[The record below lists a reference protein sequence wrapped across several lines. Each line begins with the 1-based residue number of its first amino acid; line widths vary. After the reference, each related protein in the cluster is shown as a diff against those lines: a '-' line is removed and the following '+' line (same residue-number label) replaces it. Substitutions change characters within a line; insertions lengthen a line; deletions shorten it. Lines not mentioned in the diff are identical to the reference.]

1 MSGIPQPGPS
11 DGALEAAAGHAKHTA
26 GDDLPQFDDLFLDP
40 KPSHLRRGVELHP
53 QCLPLL
59 PLVGVW
65 RGEGEAMYPSLLG
78 QFRYG
83 QQIIFSHDGRP
94 FLDYEA
100 RAWLLNASGQVLAP
114 AAREV
119 GWWRVE
125 PDESIEVVLAHAF
138 GICEIYYGGASSES
152 SWEFST
158 DAVLR
163 TDSARDTTEAVR
175 LYGILDDGDLAYVEE
190 RALRG
195 LPLQPH
201 LSARLRRVVNNDPP
215 SC

>member
-1 MSGIPQPGPS
+1 MSRIPQPGPGPG
-11 DGALEAAAGHAKHTA
+11 DAAGRAEDTD
-26 GDDLPQFDDLFLDP
+26 GQDLPQFDDLPIDLD
-40 KPSHLRRGVELHP
+40 SADLLHGVELHP
-53 QCLPLL
+53 QCLPLS

-83 QQIIFSHDGRP
+83 QQITFTHDGRP
-94 FLDYEA
+94 FLEYEA

-158 DAVLR
+158 DAVMR
-163 TDSARDTTEAVR
+163 TDTARDTTEAAR

-195 LPLQPH
+195 LPMQPH
-201 LSARLRRVVNNDPP
+201 LSARLRRIAD
-215 SC
+215 